1 MQMRIEDGWVVV
13 TLGEFEIKV
22 PAEDDSGADERIE
35 ITAAG
40 RRLWVELV
48 DGELIATEP
57 EPVIDLSPW
66 RVFCP
71 SSYEILAYA
80 KTREQAQEFA
90 SECER
95 HETEPEVVIQR
106 LSNCGKEWVKA

>member
-57 EPVIDLSPW
+57 EPVVDLSPCYECFAPHLT
-66 RVFCP
+66 R
-71 SSYEILAYA
+71 SSRMPRLASRPRNSLA
-80 KTREQAQEFA
+80 NANGTK
-90 SECER
+90 
-95 HETEPEVVIQR
+95 PNQR
-106 LSNCGKEWVKA
+106 S

>member
-13 TLGEFEIKV
+13 TLGEFEIRV

-57 EPVIDLSPW
+57 EPVVDLSPCFAPHLT
-66 RVFCP
+66 R
-71 SSYEILAYA
+71 SSRMPRLASRPRNSLA
-80 KTREQAQEFA
+80 NANGTK
-90 SECER
+90 
-95 HETEPEVVIQR
+95 PNQR
-106 LSNCGKEWVKA
+106 S